1 MNAQKTIIV
10 SNRLPIKIEIKDDE
24 WVYHNSEGGLATG
37 LGSIYQKGDNVWVGW
52 PGAHIENDSIRYII
66 NKDLTAKKL
75 CPVILDK
82 KEIELYYDGFSNDTL
97 WPLFHY
103 FPSFAKYKK
112 TEWAAYQSVNQ
123 KFANAVLKIAQPQDV
138 IWIHD
143 YQLMLVP
150 QMVRKAM
157 PDVSIGFFQHIPF
170 PSYEVFR
177 LLPWRDQL
185 LQGLLGADLIGFHTY
200 DDVRHFISG
209 IGHIANIQV
218 NANEIIWQNRNIVA
232 DAFPISIDY
241 KKYNST
247 VFKSQTERNQ
257 QRLHQMIG
265 ERKLII
271 SIDRLDYSKGIPER
285 LIAFEEFLKKYPQYK
300 EKVILLQLVVPSRDT
315 VKQYATL
322 KKEINRLVAD
332 INARYG
338 TLSWQPIHYFYQSF
352 PLEML
357 SALYTVAD
365 IALVTPMRDGMNLVC
380 KEYIAS
386 RVRHDGV
393 LILSEM
399 AGASKEL
406 FDALIINPNNTEE
419 VADAIFEALTMSQE
433 EQRRRMVQLQNTVST
448 FDIHLWVNNF
458 MKKLS
463 EVKEKQRMFDTKM
476 LTEGLKAKI
485 ATRYNEAKKR
495 LLFLDYDGTLVPFK
509 TDPLKASPDAALIN
523 FLSVLSSDPKNKV
536 VIISGRKKET
546 LEEWLGKMPIDII
559 AEHGAWT
566 KENGKEWITANLMGS
581 GWKEHFLPLLQQYE
595 LNTPGAFIEEKD
607 YSLAWHF
614 RKVDPGLAN
623 LRSREMIANLK
634 FSLANFGLQLLEG
647 NKVLE
652 IKNAA
657 INKGHAASQ
666 WLERSDADFIMA
678 IGDDL
683 TDEDTFKAMPDNAFS
698 IKVGSGIS
706 AAGYFVN
713 STEEV
718 RCLLKLLSMESG
730 NVSNK
735 NSNVK
740 IETSGT

>member
-1 MNAQKTIIV
+1 MSAQKTIIV
-10 SNRLPIKIEIKDDE
+10 SNRLPIKIEIKEDE

-37 LGSIYQKGDNVWVGW
+37 LGSIYQKGDNIWVGW

-75 CPVILDK
+75 HPVILDK

-103 FPSFAKYKK
+103 FPSFAQYKK
-112 TEWAAYQSVNQ
+112 QEWEAYQSVNQ
-123 KFANAVLKIAQPQDV
+123 KFANAVIEIARPNDI

-150 QMVRKAM
+150 EMIRKAM

-177 LLPWRDQL
+177 LLPWRNEL

-209 IGHIANIQV
+209 IGHITNLQV
-218 NANEIIWQNRNIVA
+218 TTNEIIWQNRNIIA

-241 KKYNST
+241 KKYSST

-257 QRLHQMIG
+257 QRLHQLIG

-285 LIAFEEFLKKYPQYK
+285 LIAFEEFLKKYPAYK

-315 VKQYATL
+315 VRQYATL
-322 KKEINRLVAD
+322 KREINRLVAD

-338 TLSWQPIHYFYQSF
+338 TISWQPIHYFYQSF

-406 FDALIINPNNTEE
+406 FDALIINPNNSEE
-419 VADAIFEALTMSQE
+419 VADAIYEALTMSQE

-463 EVKEKQRMFDTKM
+463 ETKEKQKLLDTKM
-476 LTEGLKAKI
+476 LTEGLRNEI
-485 ATRYNEAKKR
+485 ADRYKDAKKR
-495 LLFLDYDGTLVPFK
+495 LILLDYDGTLVPFK
-509 TDPLKASPDAALIN
+509 SDPLKASPDAELMNI
-523 FLSVLSSDPKNKV
+523 LSVLSNDPKNKV

-546 LEEWLGKMPIDII
+546 LQEWLGKLSIDII

-566 KENGKEWITANLMGS
+566 KEHNKQWVTENTAGS

-623 LRSREMIANLK
+623 LRSREITANLK
-634 FSLANFGLQLLEG
+634 FSIANFGLQLLEG

-657 INKGHAASQ
+657 INKGHAAFN
-666 WLERSDADFIMA
+666 WLEKSAADFVIA
-678 IGDDL
+678 IGDDQ
-683 TDEDTFKAMPDNAFS
+683 TDEDTFKVMPEDAFS

-706 AAGYFVN
+706 VAGYSVN
-713 STEEV
+713 NTEEV
-718 RCLLKLLSMESG
+718 RSLLKLLAA
-730 NVSNK
+730 VSDGIARKDDDLKMK
-735 NSNVK
+735 NA
-740 IETSGT
+740 